1 MPQDPAIE
9 VPASV
14 AVEEPAPVNSE
25 KVNEQEKVVQM
36 STELVDA
43 PVTVQQI
50 QEQEVQQP
58 IPQPALVQGQPKVQ
72 VPPLH

>member
-1 MPQDPAIE
+1 M
-9 VPASV
+9 
-14 AVEEPAPVNSE
+14 NSE